1 MSKIT
6 RSLIAEVTKVLAGRT
21 KPSLLKEDLKQE
33 LDKFGGATGAWI
45 KLTPEYFKY
54 YGIEGKAKETLA
66 AAEEIYL
73 YDDEEGGLDN
83 PQVVVAKSNNR
94 YYVVTDKTIYSF
106 SDKSGAVQKAAKE
119 AALERL

>member
-1 MSKIT
+1 MDIKLFKK
-6 RSLIAEVTKVLAGRT
+6 SLASRT

-33 LDKFGGATGAWI
+33 LDKFGGATGDWI

-66 AAEEIYL
+66 GAEEIYL

-119 AALERL
+119 AALERI

>member
-1 MSKIT
+1 MDIKLFKKALAS
-6 RSLIAEVTKVLAGRT
+6 RSN
-21 KPSLLKEDLKQE
+21 PSLLTEDLKSD
-33 LDKFGGATGAWI
+33 LNKFGAATGGWI

-66 AAEEIYL
+66 GAEEIYL

-94 YYVVTDKTIYSF
+94 YYVVTAKTIIST
-106 SDKSGAVQKAAKE
+106 SDKSTAIQKAAHE
-119 AALERL
+119 AALERI